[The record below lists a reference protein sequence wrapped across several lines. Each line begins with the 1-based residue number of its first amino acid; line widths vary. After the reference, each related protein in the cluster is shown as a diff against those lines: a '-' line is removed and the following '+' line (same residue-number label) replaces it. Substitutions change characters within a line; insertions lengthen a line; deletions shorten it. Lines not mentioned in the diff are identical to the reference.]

1 MTRARRSFGRE
12 YKLEAVRM
20 VVDGGRPL
28 SQVARD
34 LGVRPDLLRHWK
46 QTLEQAGAV
55 VRPPPKNQDEEIRR
69 LQREVAVLRQERD
82 FLKKATAYFA
92 KSPER
97 GTP

>member
-20 VVDGGRPL
+20 VVEGRRAV
-28 SQVARD
+28 SQVAGE
-34 LGVRPDLLRHWK
+34 LATRPDLLRHWK
-46 QTLEQAGAV
+46 QVLEQEGAV
-55 VRPPPKNQDEEIRR
+55 VRPPPQDQDEEIRR
-69 LQREVAVLRQERD
+69 LQREMVVLRQERD

-92 KSPER
+92 KGSER

>member
-20 VVDGGRPL
+20 VVAGGRPL

-46 QTLEQAGAV
+46 QTLEQEGAV